1 MRILIRALLLAL
13 AAALLMLSALACTSG
28 GTTSSRTNGDL
39 VSAAPLEVLAASGES
54 FEQDVESLQ
63 AELVISMNIGGF
75 AVDASS
81 EMTFQAPDQ
90 MHATM
95 DLTGL
100 GTFEM
105 LLLGTNLYMTMPGQG
120 WVLISL
126 DDAGLS
132 DLGLDPSMFEDIMTD
147 HSMVDYQELIE
158 SIGGEVE
165 DLGEETVDGDTF
177 QHYRAAMDFGDMAGA
192 LATPSAPRPSWVWT
206 ACAARSRWTS
216 GWTRTR
222 RCRTG

>member
-1 MRILIRALLLAL
+1 MRILIRALPLAL
-13 AAALLMLSALACTSG
+13 AAALLMLFAIACTSG

-54 FEQDVESLQ
+54 FEEDVDSLQ
-63 AELVISMNIGGF
+63 AELLLSMNIGGF
-75 AVDASS
+75 AVDANS
-81 EMTFQAPDQ
+81 EMAFQAPDQ

-95 DLTGL
+95 ALTGL

-105 LLLGTNLYMTMPGQG
+105 LVLGSDLYMNMPGQG

-132 DLGLDPSMFEDIMTD
+132 EFGLDPSMLEDIMTD
-147 HSMVDYQELIE
+147 HSMVDYQELVQ

-165 DLGEETVDGDTF
+165 DLRWTSATW
-177 QHYRAAMDFGDMAGA
+177 RAP
-192 LATPSAPRPSWVWT
+192 LATPSAPRPTWAWT
-206 ACAARSRWTS
+206 A
-216 GWTRTR
+216 
-222 RCRTG
+222 